1 MVMEKLLEQA
11 FDDNLTPEEEAV
23 LDVLEKEWLAMCR
36 ANSLEDFDW
45 WEIAPANVPLVNPTS
60 LN

>member
-1 MVMEKLLEQA
+1 MEALLEKA
-11 FDDNLTPEEEAV
+11 FDNTITEEEEVV
-23 LDVLEKEWLAMCR
+23 LNRLEQEWLAMCR

-45 WEIAPANVPLVNPTS
+45 WEIAPANVPLVNPCS